1 MSPIRSP
8 TLRDLHANRHAQPRA
23 PAPRPTRRAVN
34 AWIDE
39 DPDLAPAP
47 RRECPLTV
55 WT

>member
-1 MSPIRSP
+1 MSPTRSP
-8 TLRDLHANRHAQPRA
+8 TLRDLHLNRHVQTR
-23 PAPRPTRRAVN
+23 PRPRPSRRTLD
-34 AWIDE
+34 AWIAA